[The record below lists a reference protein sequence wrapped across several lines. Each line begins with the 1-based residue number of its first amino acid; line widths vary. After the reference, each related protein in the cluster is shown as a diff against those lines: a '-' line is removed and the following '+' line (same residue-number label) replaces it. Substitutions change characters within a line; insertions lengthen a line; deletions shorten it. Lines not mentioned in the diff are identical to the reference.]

1 MYNQLLLS
9 ACRWCLC
16 IYVCLKA
23 VEVDGP
29 GWRKVFKE
37 GDEHQTRS
45 GVMSCLHISR
55 LKEPLLLLSILSH
68 RLTPEISLTSLSA
81 AVSFKHDINTYTH
94 GRSSIALLFD
104 LDRLYGFWR
113 AGVNLHLEKLMCY
126 SIAQLVKKRHYSQN
140 NRASAV
146 ELKLAMAGSL
156 GALSCVLL
164 SWE

>member
-1 MYNQLLLS
+1 MVFVYVFES
-9 ACRWCLC
+9 RW
-16 IYVCLKA
+16 
-23 VEVDGP
+23 
-29 GWRKVFKE
+29 GWRAKVQGRFLR
-37 GDEHQTRS
+37 RS
-45 GVMSCLHISR
+45 MSIRLGVDLMSCLHISR

-113 AGVNLHLEKLMCY
+113 PGVNLHLEKPMCY

-146 ELKLAMAGSL
+146 ELKLAVAGSL
-156 GALSCVLL
+156 GAQSCVLL

>member
-1 MYNQLLLS
+1 MYVYI
-9 ACRWCLC
+9 CLW
-16 IYVCLKA
+16 A
-23 VEVDGP
+23 VEADGQST
-29 GWRKVFKE
+29 RKVFKE
-37 GDEHQTRS
+37 EDEHQARS
-45 GVMSCLHISR
+45 GVMSCLHISK

-68 RLTPEISLTSLSA
+68 HLTPEISLTSLSA

-94 GRSSIALLFD
+94 SRSAIALLFD

-113 AGVNLHLEKLMCY
+113 AGVNLHLENLLCC
-126 SIAQLVKKRHYSQN
+126 STAQLVKKRHYSQN